1 MFIQEMLA
9 KVNTSKGKVSKGKD
23 SINRL
28 DLTIILRQ
36 YFLKILLIIKGY

>member
-9 KVNTSKGKVSKGKD
+9 KVNTSKGKD

-28 DLTIILRQ
+28 DLALILRQ